1 MFGAGGGTSSY
12 QEIDDTDLIILWGSN
27 ARETHPIFFHHV
39 LKAVHNGA
47 RLYAIDPRRTSTS
60 QWSDGWLGVDVGS
73 DIALANGIAREIIA
87 AGLENRAFIDHA
99 TEHFEDFARV
109 VEPYT
114 LDMTER
120 CTGVP
125 AASIKE
131 LAHAYA
137 RADRAQICW
146 TLGITEHHN
155 AADNVFAL
163 INLALL
169 CGHVGRYGSG
179 VNPLR
184 GQNNVQGGGDM
195 GAIPN
200 KFPGFKDIED
210 DAERARFESAWNCT
224 IPPHKGWHL
233 SQMFEAMERGDLRTL
248 YVIGENP
255 ADSEADAPHARKLL
269 GGLDHLVVQDIF
281 LTNTARMADV
291 VLPAAADW
299 CEYEGTVTNSERRV
313 QRVRKA
319 LEPPGEARPDLEI
332 IWELAGRLG
341 HDWGEP
347 GAEKAWDELRSLS
360 AMHTG
365 MSYERLDELGGIQ
378 WPCPDEDHPGSP
390 FLHGRLWEEP
400 RGGPPAP
407 FTPVEFVAPL
417 DELNAEFP
425 MRLTTGRRLDSYNTG
440 VQTGGYSSPM
450 RKRESLFLC
459 PEDAERLGFA
469 VGERV
474 QVSSRRGSLEA
485 PVAIESSLRP
495 GLAFMTVHSSAEVDV
510 NVLTSDAWDKKSG
523 TADFKATAIR
533 VERLSAEAGPRH
545 EVASAS
551 TTH

>member
-12 QEIDDTDLIILWGSN
+12 QEIEDTDLIILWGSN

-60 QWSDGWLGVDVGS
+60 QWADGWLGVDVGS
-73 DIALANGIAREIIA
+73 DIALANGIGREIIA
-87 AGLENRAFIDHA
+87 AGLENRAFIENA
-99 TEHFEDFARV
+99 TESFEDYART
-109 VEPYT
+109 VEPYS
-114 LDMTER
+114 LEMTAR
-120 CTGVP
+120 CTGVS
-125 AASIKE
+125 ASAIKE

-200 KFPGFKDIED
+200 KFPGFKNVED
-210 DAERARFESAWNCT
+210 DSERARFEAAWNCT
-224 IPPHKGWHL
+224 IPPQNGWHL

-269 GGLDHLVVQDIF
+269 QGLDHLVVQDIF

-319 LEPPGEARPDLEI
+319 LDPPGEARPDLEI
-332 IWELAGRLG
+332 IWELARRLG
-341 HDWGEP
+341 NDWGEP

-360 AMHTG
+360 AMHAG
-365 MSYERLDELGGIQ
+365 MSYERLDALGGIQ
-378 WPCPDEDHPGSP
+378 WPCPDEDHPGSA

-400 RGGPPAP
+400 RGGPAAP

-417 DELNAEFP
+417 DELTAEFP

-450 RKRESLFLC
+450 RKKESLFLC
-459 PEDAERLGFA
+459 LEDAERLGFA
-469 VGERV
+469 EGERV

-495 GLAFMTVHSSAEVDV
+495 GLAFMTVHSSAEVDT

-533 VERLSAEAGPRH
+533 VERIAAESVTRQ
-545 EVASAS
+545 EVAAAS
-551 TTH
+551 TT